1 MESRAAIWSLL
12 SPFVV
17 LPCLSSRHMGHNK
30 HIFVTVA
37 GMSKSKSLI
46 DIDVLI
52 PCQDREQ
59 RTENTGEGG
68 QKLLEK
74 NITEDK
80 EY

>member
-1 MESRAAIWSLL
+1 
-12 SPFVV
+12 
-17 LPCLSSRHMGHNK
+17 MGHNK
-30 HIFVTVA
+30 HIFVKVA
-37 GMSKSKSLI
+37 GMSKSKLLI
-46 DIDVLI
+46 DIYVLI

>member
-1 MESRAAIWSLL
+1 MKSRAAIWSLP

-17 LPCLSSRHMGHNK
+17 LPCLLSRHMGHNK
-30 HIFVTVA
+30 HIFVKVA
-37 GMSKSKSLI
+37 GMSKSKLLI
-46 DIDVLI
+46 DIYVLI

-59 RTENTGEGG
+59 RTENTGEGR
-68 QKLLEK
+68 QKILEK

>member
-1 MESRAAIWSLL
+1 
-12 SPFVV
+12 
-17 LPCLSSRHMGHNK
+17 MGHNK

-46 DIDVLI
+46 DIDVLT

-59 RTENTGEGG
+59 RTENTGEGR
-68 QKLLEK
+68 QKILEK